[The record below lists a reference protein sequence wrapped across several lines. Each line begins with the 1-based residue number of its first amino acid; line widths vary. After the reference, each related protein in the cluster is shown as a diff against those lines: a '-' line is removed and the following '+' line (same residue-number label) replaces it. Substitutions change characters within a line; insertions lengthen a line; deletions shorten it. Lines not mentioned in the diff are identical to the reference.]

1 MKTYEE
7 MAQNALERIDTHKT
21 EQMKRRKT
29 MTKIAA
35 PAVSFCLVA
44 MLCVGTM
51 QSGMFRAGSSL
62 VDTTDSGKV
71 SGQSQTDIPADDSR
85 DAPKA
90 DSGEEENTDSKN
102 LAGDTTVQQGADNCS
117 EDACCLFWWHFKL
130 RMSGPL
136 YWAIEADP
144 NGNFDILATYCPT
157 TADITSFNYEGKTLE
172 QWAIEA
178 EDEQTQTARNGYKL
192 AYNAYMESVIP
203 KEVIRL
209 SNSGI
214 KCERADDIS
223 NGIVFTVT
231 ADELENLPLADLIN
245 WTFNLN

>member
-1 MKTYEE
+1 
-7 MAQNALERIDTHKT
+7 
-21 EQMKRRKT
+21 

-44 MLCVGTM
+44 MLCVGAM

-71 SGQSQTDIPADDSR
+71 LGQSQTDIPADDSR
-85 DAPKA
+85 NAPKA
-90 DSGEEENTDSKN
+90 DSGEDENTDSKN
-102 LAGDTTVQQGADNCS
+102 HAGDTTVQQGVDNCS
-117 EDACCLFWWHFKL
+117 GNACCLFWWHSKL

-157 TADITSFNYEGKTLE
+157 TANITSFNYEGKTLA

-178 EDEQTQTARNGYKL
+178 EDERMQDVLEKDIAAYDEQTARNGYKL